1 MAKARGQW
9 TRAPYLP
16 PTNPLPLFFVG
27 GAGCLLRVLICVA
40 IYRLC
45 ILSLS
50 QYLRSVARLGAAGQL
65 SRRPA
70 GKYSDTRPGKYSG
83 AGFGDVCRAP
93 PRGVDP
99 LAAREDSTITAACR
113 QEVIR
118 GPSAKTLFQP
128 LPSP

>member
-1 MAKARGQW
+1 LAGRRSSGCRERSAALAQARPDKA
-9 TRAPYLP
+9 
-16 PTNPLPLFFVG
+16 
-27 GAGCLLRVLICVA
+27 
-40 IYRLC
+40 
-45 ILSLS
+45 
-50 QYLRSVARLGAAGQL
+50 
-65 SRRPA
+65 RPA

-128 LPSP
+128 LPSPGAGPSKLI